1 MGSLSFPVC
10 WVGERTFFPCAGDVP
25 AMWDLACEIWW
36 RLRREQGRKKERDE
50 TGVDL
55 VRNGEGKED
64 YLRARFACPGDS
76 G

>member
-1 MGSLSFPVC
+1 MGGVSRFLFAGSVR
-10 WVGERTFFPCAGDVP
+10 ELFFPLCRRCPCHVGSG
-25 AMWDLACEIWW
+25 MRDLVEAEKGT
-36 RLRREQGRKKERDE
+36 RREERDE